1 MSRLDELPPDQRAA
15 LSLLLR
21 QRKSYGEV
29 ALLLGISE
37 RAVHDRAHAAIAVL
51 APREARVLPPE
62 RRAEIADYLLGQQRG
77 VAERLRTRTYLGGS
91 EPARAWAH
99 AIASELASIAGFEL
113 PEIPAGTVASLQQSV
128 AAAAGSAPFFSSS
141 SSSSSLSSPPAGADG
156 AFGKSSASSLPSS
169 RVGGAILLA
178 VIVAAIV
185 VAVVLL
191 SGGGS
196 SSSTDTTA
204 ASSTKTTSSTTTST
218 STPTKT
224 ETTAKAKAKKGEP
237 TVEKQITL
245 KPSKAGSGSIGVV
258 DVLVEKGKRAFY
270 IAAEHLPET
279 KGFFYAVWLY
289 NSHTSAVPLS
299 KAPSVGSSHRLAG
312 GALLPTSASK
322 YREILLTREKSD
334 HPTHPGPVVLR
345 GAFSVG

>member
-113 PEIPAGTVASLQQSV
+113 PEIPSGTVASLQQSV
-128 AAAAGSAPFFSSS
+128 AAAAGSAPSSPS
-141 SSSSSLSSPPAGADG
+141 SPSSPPAGADG

-196 SSSTDTTA
+196 SSSTDSTA

>member
-21 QRKSYGEV
+21 QRKSYAEV
-29 ALLLGISE
+29 AQLLGIPA
-37 RAVHDRAHAAIAVL
+37 RAVHDRAHAALAVL
-51 APREARVLPPE
+51 APREARLLPPE

-91 EPARAWAH
+91 EPARVWAH
-99 AIASELASIAGFEL
+99 AIAAELASIAGFEL
-113 PEIPAGTVASLQQSV
+113 PEIPTGTVASLQQSV
-128 AAAAGSAPFFSSS
+128 VAAGS
-141 SSSSSLSSPPAGADG
+141 SSP
-156 AFGKSSASSLPSS
+156 SSAPIGAEGDPGKPSTSSLPSS

-185 VAVVLL
+185 VAVILL
-191 SGGGS
+191 SGGGG
-196 SSSTDTTA
+196 SSTNTTA
-204 ASSTKTTSSTTTST
+204 STTKTTSTSST
-218 STPTKT
+218 STPAKTKT
-224 ETTAKAKAKKGEP
+224 KTTAKKGEP
-237 TVEKQITL
+237 TVEKQLTL
-245 KPSKAGSGSIGVV
+245 KPPKAGSGSIGVV

-322 YREILLTREKSD
+322 YHEILLTRETSD
-334 HPTHPGPVVLR
+334 HPKHPGPVVLR

>member
-21 QRKSYGEV
+21 QRKSYAEV
-29 ALLLGISE
+29 AQLLGIPE
-37 RAVHDRAHAAIAVL
+37 RAVHDRAHAALAVL
-51 APREARVLPPE
+51 APREARLLPPE

-91 EPARAWAH
+91 EPARVWAH
-99 AIASELASIAGFEL
+99 AIAAELASIAGFEL
-113 PEIPAGTVASLQQSV
+113 PEIPTGTVASLQQSV
-128 AAAAGSAPFFSSS
+128 AAAAGSGSAPASPSPSSS
-141 SSSSSLSSPPAGADG
+141 TDADG
-156 AFGKSSASSLPSS
+156 GLGKPSTSSLPSS

-185 VAVVLL
+185 VAVILL

-196 SSSTDTTA
+196 SSTNTTA

-218 STPTKT
+218 STPAKSETKT
-224 ETTAKAKAKKGEP
+224 TAKKGEP
-237 TVEKQITL
+237 TVEKQLTL
-245 KPSKAGSGSIGVV
+245 KPPKAGSGSIGVV

-322 YREILLTREKSD
+322 YHEILLTRETSD
-334 HPTHPGPVVLR
+334 HPKHPGPVVLR